1 MAPKLKFWNLVNT
14 DTDNADLYVYGTI
27 TNGDGWI
34 YEWFGMEATDQ
45 VEFIRELNALGT
57 KKNINVYINSDG
69 GDVYAAHTIHNV
81 LKRNPANITV
91 YIDGI
96 AASAASIIAMAG
108 DVVKMPVNS
117 TLMIHDP
124 LIGIS
129 GYFNAQDLD
138 GMKDLLDQVKNGIIA
153 AYAAKSNI
161 TEKEISKMMSRQTYL
176 TAKEAVEMGFA
187 DEILYDKQIEVVN
200 AGKYVIVNSLSF
212 EMDKLIGNPILQ
224 NKPGRMDPM
233 QVPTQAPNVTNA
245 VQTPVNS
252 APVADAPV
260 AVTSPPSHPTPAP
273 AATPIVNTIDFAA
286 QERARLKAIDEIA
299 ANIDP
304 ELVNE
309 AKYGDN
315 PMTAEQLAF
324 RAMKEGKMRNTG
336 IFEAAIQANKTAGTE
351 GVLAQAQH
359 QGNEKEYD
367 LNNIKDVNAIFA
379 QIAASS
385 HMGRL

>member
-14 DTDNADLYVYGTI
+14 DSENADLYVYGTI

-129 GYFNAQDLD
+129 GYFNAQDLA
-138 GMKDLLDQVKNGIIA
+138 GMKDVLDQVKNGIVA
-153 AYAAKSNI
+153 AYAAKSDLP
-161 TEKEISKMMSRQTYL
+161 EKEIAKMMSKETYL
-176 TAKEAVEMGFA
+176 TAKEAVEKGFA
-187 DEILYDKQIEVVN
+187 DEVLYDKQIEVVN

-212 EMDKLIGNPILQ
+212 EMDRLKGNPMLKINPERMEPMGEQFQ
-224 NKPGRMDPM
+224 NPI
-233 QVPTQAPNVTNA
+233 VTNA
-245 VQTPVNS
+245 VQTPV
-252 APVADAPV
+252 AQTPPAVAT
-260 AVTSPPSHPTPAP
+260 TSTQVPTPAP
-273 AATPIVNTIDFAA
+273 AQAAAPTANTTIDFAA

-309 AKYGDN
+309 AKYGEN

-324 RAMKEGKMRNTG
+324 RAMKEGKMLNTG
-336 IFEAAIQANKTAGTE
+336 LFEAAVQANKTAGTE
-351 GVLAQAQH
+351 GVQAQAQP
-359 QGNEKEYD
+359 QGTEKEYD

>member
-14 DTDNADLYVYGTI
+14 DNENADLYVYGTI

-138 GMKDLLDQVKNGIIA
+138 GMKDLLDQVKNGIVA

-212 EMDKLIGNPILQ
+212 ELDKLKGNPILQ
-224 NKPGRMDPM
+224 NKPERMDPM
-233 QVPTQAPNVTNA
+233 QVQTQVPNVTNTA
-245 VQTPVNS
+245 Q
-252 APVADAPV
+252 APVAQIPPAI
-260 AVTSPPSHPTPAP
+260 ANTSAQSPTPAP
-273 AATPIVNTIDFAA
+273 EPAATPQATTTIDFAA

-304 ELVNE
+304 ALVNE
-309 AKYGDN
+309 AKYGEN

-324 RAMKEGKMRNTG
+324 RAMKEGKMLNTG
-336 IFEAAIQANKTAGTE
+336 LFNAAVQANKAAGTE
-351 GVLAQAQH
+351 NVHAQSQP
-359 QGNEKEYD
+359 QGAEKEYD

-379 QIAASS
+379 QIAANS
-385 HMGRL
+385 MGRL